1 MLGNEPDRKL
11 FCSVGTRVGLKL
23 LGNEPDRK
31 LFCSVGARVG
41 LSVVVSVDPNV
52 G

>member
-1 MLGNEPDRKL
+1 M
-11 FCSVGTRVGLKL
+11 

-41 LSVVVSVDPNV
+41 LSVVVSVEPNV